1 MRVPSSGV
9 NRERLFQFA
18 LLGFAAVL
26 LVAMFWYLGVIELP
40 GESQYEGGTVVVSD
54 ENGTEKAVIDVEV
67 ADTRQERF
75 TGLSDH
81 ESLADGDGMW
91 FVYDGES
98 QHTYVMRRMDFP
110 LDIIFVGA
118 DGRIN
123 SIHHRRAPG
132 PNEDGN
138 EITATGTGQYVL
150 EVPRGYANETGIEV
164 GDYVEPYYND
174 SS

>member
-1 MRVPSSGV
+1 M
-9 NRERLFQFA
+9 NRKRLFQVALVGAAA
-18 LLGFAAVL
+18 LLI
-26 LVAMFWYLGVIELP
+26 VAMFWYLGVVELP
-40 GESQYEGGTVVVSD
+40 GEDQYSGPATVVVSD
-54 ENGTEKAVIDVEV
+54 ENGTEKAVIEVEV

-81 ESLADGDGMW
+81 ETLADGEGMW

-98 QHTYVMRRMDFP
+98 QHTYVMRRMEFP

-123 SIHHRRAPG
+123 SIHHRRAPR

-150 EVPRGYANETGIEV
+150 EVPRGYANETGMEV
-164 GDYVEPYYND
+164 GDYVEPRYNG
-174 SS
+174 SA

>member
-1 MRVPSSGV
+1 M
-9 NRERLFQFA
+9 NRERLFQVA
-18 LLGFAAVL
+18 LLGVAAL
-26 LVAMFWYLGVIELP
+26 LVVGMFWYLGVVELP
-40 GESQYEGGTVVVSD
+40 GEEQYSGPATVIVSD
-54 ENGTEKAVIDVEV
+54 ENGTEKAVIEVEV

-81 ESLADGDGMW
+81 ESLDDGDGMW
-91 FVYDGES
+91 FVYDTES

-118 DGRIN
+118 DGRIT

-138 EITATGTGQYVL
+138 DITATGTGQYVL
-150 EVPRGYANETGIEV
+150 EVPRGYANETGMEV
-164 GDYVEPYYND
+164 GDHVEPHYND

>member
-1 MRVPSSGV
+1 M
-9 NRERLFQFA
+9 NRKRLFQVALVGVAA
-18 LLGFAAVL
+18 LLV
-26 LVAMFWYLGVIELP
+26 VTMFWYLGVIELP
-40 GESQYEGGTVVVSD
+40 GEDQYSGPATVVVSD
-54 ENGTEKAVIDVEV
+54 ENGTEKAVIEVEV

-81 ESLADGDGMW
+81 ESLEDGHGMW

-150 EVPRGYANETGIEV
+150 EVPRGYANETGLEV
-164 GDYVEPYYND
+164 GDHVEPHYND

>member
-1 MRVPSSGV
+1 M
-9 NRERLFQFA
+9 NRERLFQVA
-18 LLGFAAVL
+18 LLGVAAL
-26 LVAMFWYLGVIELP
+26 LVVGLFWYLGVVELP
-40 GESQYEGGTVVVSD
+40 GEEQYSGPATVVVSD
-54 ENGTEKAVIDVEV
+54 ENGTEKAVVEVEV

-81 ESLADGDGMW
+81 ESLADGQGMW

-98 QHTYVMRRMDFP
+98 EHTYVMRRMDFP

-123 SIHHRRAPG
+123 SIHHRPAPG

-138 EITATGTGQYVL
+138 DITATGTGQYVL
-150 EVPRGYANETGIEV
+150 EVPRGYANETGMEV
-164 GDYVEPYYND
+164 GDYVEPYYNE